1 MLASA
6 QIAEGDQAQLPTAVP
21 DRSCN
26 LHYQP
31 ITGQQRFK
39 WFAQS
44 TIGPQSLAAGVF
56 SAAFG
61 TATDSPKEYHGTWEG
76 FGKRYGMR
84 LTGVST
90 GNAMEA
96 GFGAFWG

>member
-1 MLASA
+1 MVASA

-61 TATDSPKEYHGTWEG
+61 TATNSPKEYRGTWEG
-76 FGKRYGMR
+76 FAKRYGMLLR
-84 LTGVST
+84 CQS
-90 GNAMEA
+90 
-96 GFGAFWG
+96 FQ